1 MTLSINTI
9 GAPGFG
15 FLPRCSADRGRR
27 VFSQSHAAPA
37 LFHKPI
43 HDPRD
48 NVVNPLNCSSPPFVS
63 VLHANKHGEIECAK
77 TCPGWTG
84 K

>member
-9 GAPGFG
+9 GAPGV
-15 FLPRCSADRGRR
+15 LPRCSADRGRR
-27 VFSQSHAAPA
+27 VFSQGCAAPA

-63 VLHANKHGEIECAK
+63 VLHDGVRSK
-77 TCPGWTG
+77 
-84 K
+84 